1 MNPLGDFPTV
11 HLCWLPEIKI
21 SAPKIKDFH
30 TWQRHLLMTAIWD
43 GGSHISGSADW
54 RLFARTVSVLVSY
67 AKQRDR
73 LHAKHSPASFIWSS
87 EAPLLFLF
95 KFFFFSNSWKLSLV
109 DVEWKY
115 SSSSSSSTH
124 CTDLFF
130 FFLTLSYVLHFP
142 LLWALL
148 RFMLR
153 LFYPPPGMLKWLEET
168 LERGEVNACSCG
180 HWSL

>member
-95 KFFFFSNSWKLSLV
+95 KKIFSQIVGSYLLWMWNENIPPPPPPPPPHTVQIFFFFFSPSLTCSTFRYCELSSGL
-109 DVEWKY
+109 
-115 SSSSSSSTH
+115 
-124 CTDLFF
+124 C
-130 FFLTLSYVLHFP
+130 
-142 LLWALL
+142 
-148 RFMLR
+148 
-153 LFYPPPGMLKWLEET
+153 
-168 LERGEVNACSCG
+168 
-180 HWSL
+180 